1 MENQPLHSG
10 LRNIAVKDNIA
21 TLGSRTTCGSGI
33 LREHQSP
40 FEASVVRSLRIHG
53 TSVSGK
59 TNLDE
64 FGMGSHS
71 THSFFGTVHNALPF
85 ENLSPGGS
93 SGGSAV
99 AIASGQCSVALG
111 TDTGGSVRLPAAYT
125 GLFGFKPSYGVIS
138 RWGVVPYANSMDT
151 VGIIAS
157 NVIAI
162 RKALFRVRQYDPKD
176 PTSLSDRTWK
186 RLDNRRKSAEKREAT
201 ARAESG
207 DEKRSITEEQN
218 IDMFGVR
225 IGVPLEYNIAE
236 LEPGI
241 RQAWS
246 DCLMSL
252 QARGAT
258 IVPVSLPNTKHALS
272 AYYILAPAE
281 AASNLAKYDGVRYGN
296 RDGLADGI
304 DGVLYS
310 RTRGNGF
317 GDEVKR
323 RILLGS
329 YTLSSEAVDNYFLK
343 AQKVRRLVQRDFDRI
358 FAIPNPLRPAQQF
371 DLGDIDE
378 SILMSNKLGPTQVDY
393 IICPTAPTL
402 PPTLEDLSKQTP
414 VDNYMNDVFTVPA
427 SLAGIPA
434 ISIPFPIPE
443 TFCVE
448 GKPTFA
454 GMQIIGQYASDY
466 ELIKIAEVLVKNRTP
481 TESITPIPKTATEL
495 GKFSAVWN
503 GPANMTRL
511 IERYVLKREIINHDT
526 KKLTRSYST
535 LKIHEQV
542 TKKSGDQ
549 VLEDGLPPL
558 RKIKTARGHD
568 PEALGGGP
576 IIWKLSELRARA
588 LAWWKN
594 NLGKL
599 PISKIDSQ
607 SAVQTPASDN
617 LPNVPNVRIR
627 KIFNSPDPAP
637 EIKPSKLL
645 IRKIPIVSN
654 VPICKTF
661 NNPDPAPEIEPSNFV
676 IRKYPS
682 VPNVRIRK
690 TTRGE
695 FYRRPHTDKEANKVF
710 EDTLGLWVEQHQ
722 N

>member
-1 MENQPLHSG
+1 M
-10 LRNIAVKDNIA
+10 
-21 TLGSRTTCGSGI
+21 
-33 LREHQSP
+33 
-40 FEASVVRSLRIHG
+40 HG
-53 TSVSGK
+53 TLVSGK

-71 THSFFGTVHNALPF
+71 THSFFGNVHNALPF

-99 AIASGQCSVALG
+99 AVASGQCSVALG

-125 GLFGFKPSYGVIS
+125 GLFGFKPSYGMIP

-157 NVIAI
+157 DVKAI
-162 RKALFRVRQYDPKD
+162 KRTLFIVRQHDPKD

-186 RLDNRRKSAEKREAT
+186 RLDNRRKSAEKSGAVV
-201 ARAESG
+201 RAENG
-207 DEKRSITEEQN
+207 DEKRPIIKEQN

-252 QARGAT
+252 QVRGAT

-358 FAIPNPLRPAQQF
+358 FAISNSLRPAQQF
-371 DLGDIDE
+371 DLSDMDE
-378 SILMSNKLGPTQVDY
+378 SIPMSNKLGPTQVDY

-402 PPTLEDLSKQTP
+402 PPTLDDLSKQTP

-434 ISIPFPIPE
+434 MSIPFPIPE

-454 GMQIIGQYASDY
+454 GMQIIGQYASDH
-466 ELIKIAEVLVKNRTP
+466 ELIKIAEVLVQNSTP
-481 TESITPIPKTATEL
+481 TELISPSLKTATEL
-495 GKFSAVWN
+495 VDLSAVWN
-503 GPANMTRL
+503 GQASMTRL
-511 IERYVLKREIINHDT
+511 VERYARPVKET
-526 KKLTRSYST
+526 ST
-535 LKIHEQV
+535 LKIHEHV
-542 TKKSGDQ
+542 TKNRGDPAL
-549 VLEDGLPPL
+549 VDGLLSL

-568 PEALGGGP
+568 LEALGGGP
-576 IIWKLSELRARA
+576 LIWKLSEHRAKA
-588 LAWWKN
+588 LVWWKN
-594 NLGKL
+594 KSRGFRRFKGLEGRKRVPDIGKL
-599 PISKIDSQ
+599 PKSKIDSH

-617 LPNVPNVRIR
+617 LPNVLNVPIR
-627 KIFNSPDPAP
+627 KI
-637 EIKPSKLL
+637 
-645 IRKIPIVSN
+645 
-654 VPICKTF
+654 F
-661 NNPDPAPEIEPSNFV
+661 NNPDPAPDIEPRKV
-676 IRKYPS
+676 LIRKYPS
-682 VPNVRIRK
+682 IPNAPIRK
-690 TTRGE
+690 IFSNPDPALEIKPSKFPTDKGE
-695 FYRRPHTDKEANKVF
+695 FHRRPHTDTEANKVF
-710 EDTLGLWVEQHQ
+710 EDALGLWVEQHQ
-722 N
+722 NSYADGHYCADLPKSH

>member
-1 MENQPLHSG
+1 
-10 LRNIAVKDNIA
+10 
-21 TLGSRTTCGSGI
+21 
-33 LREHQSP
+33 
-40 FEASVVRSLRIHG
+40 
-53 TSVSGK
+53 
-59 TNLDE
+59 
-64 FGMGSHS
+64 MGSHS

-99 AIASGQCSVALG
+99 AVASGKCSVALG

-157 NVIAI
+157 DVNAI
-162 RKALFRVRQYDPKD
+162 KKTLFSVRQHDPKD

-186 RLDNRRKSAEKREAT
+186 RLYKRRKSAEKCEARM
-201 ARAESG
+201 RAEKG
-207 DEKRSITEEQN
+207 EEKRPSTKEQN
-218 IDMFGVR
+218 IDMYGVR

-296 RDGLADGI
+296 RDGLTDGI

-310 RTRGNGF
+310 RTRGNGL

-371 DLGDIDE
+371 DLGDMDE
-378 SILMSNKLGPTQVDY
+378 SILMSNKLGPAQVDY

-402 PPTLEDLSKQTP
+402 PPTLEDLSKQMP

-434 ISIPFPIPE
+434 MSIPFPIPE
-443 TFCVE
+443 AFCVE
-448 GKPTFA
+448 DKPTFA

-466 ELIKIAEVLVKNRTP
+466 ELIKIAEVLVKSPMPKELNSATP
-481 TESITPIPKTATEL
+481 ETAIEL
-495 GKFSAVWN
+495 GDFSIAWT
-503 GPANMTRL
+503 GQASMTAL
-511 IERYVLKREIINHDT
+511 IKMRKAMRKG
-526 KKLTRSYST
+526 KKPVKETST
-535 LKIHEQV
+535 LKIHEHV
-542 TKKSGDQ
+542 TWKRGDP
-549 VLEDGLPPL
+549 VLEDGLVPL

-568 PEALGGGP
+568 LEALGGVP
-576 IIWKLSELRARA
+576 LIWKILKHKARA
-588 LAWWKN
+588 LAWWENQSKGFRRLAGLERRERVPN
-594 NLGKL
+594 RGML
-599 PISKIDSQ
+599 PISTDDSKP
-607 SAVQTPASDN
+607 AAQTPASENFPDI
-617 LPNVPNVRIR
+617 PNVPIR
-627 KIFNSPDPAP
+627 KIFNNRSPATQFKPSKFQIRAFPSVPNNPIREIFSNIDPAS
-637 EIKPSKLL
+637 EIKPSK
-645 IRKIPIVSN
+645 IRADK
-654 VPICKTF
+654 
-661 NNPDPAPEIEPSNFV
+661 
-676 IRKYPS
+676 
-682 VPNVRIRK
+682 
-690 TTRGE
+690 GE
-695 FYRRPHTDKEANKVF
+695 FDRRPHTDKEVNKVF
-710 EDTLGLWVEQHQ
+710 QDALGSWVEQHQ
-722 N
+722 NS

>member
-1 MENQPLHSG
+1 
-10 LRNIAVKDNIA
+10 
-21 TLGSRTTCGSGI
+21 
-33 LREHQSP
+33 
-40 FEASVVRSLRIHG
+40 
-53 TSVSGK
+53 
-59 TNLDE
+59 
-64 FGMGSHS
+64 MGSHS

-99 AIASGQCSVALG
+99 AVASGKCSVALG

-157 NVIAI
+157 DVNAI
-162 RKALFRVRQYDPKD
+162 RKTLFRVRQHDPKD
-176 PTSLSDRTWK
+176 PTSLSNTTWK
-186 RLDNRRKSAEKREAT
+186 RLNKRRKSAEECEARV
-201 ARAESG
+201 RAEKG
-207 DEKRSITEEQN
+207 DEKRPSTKEQN

-310 RTRGNGF
+310 RTRGNGL

-371 DLGDIDE
+371 DLGDMDE
-378 SILMSNKLGPTQVDY
+378 SILMSNKLGPAQVDY

-402 PPTLEDLSKQTP
+402 PPTLEDLSKQMP

-434 ISIPFPIPE
+434 MSIPFPIPE
-443 TFCVE
+443 AFCVE

-466 ELIKIAEVLVKNRTP
+466 ELIKIAEVLVKSPMP
-481 TESITPIPKTATEL
+481 TESNSATPETA
-495 GKFSAVWN
+495 
-503 GPANMTRL
+503 
-511 IERYVLKREIINHDT
+511 IERGDFSGAWTGQASMTALI
-526 KKLTRSYST
+526 KKYAKLAKVKMRKDMRKGKKPVKETST
-535 LKIHEQV
+535 LKIHDHV
-542 TKKSGDQ
+542 TKNRGDP
-549 VLEDGLPPL
+549 VLEDGLVPL

-568 PEALGGGP
+568 LEALGGVP
-576 IIWKLSELRARA
+576 LVWKILKHKARA
-588 LAWWKN
+588 LAWWENQSKGFRRLTGPERRERVPN
-594 NLGKL
+594 KGMLALAWWENQPKGFRRLTGPERRERVPNKGML
-599 PISKIDSQ
+599 PISTDDSKP
-607 SAVQTPASDN
+607 AAQTPASEN
-617 LPNVPNVRIR
+617 LPNVPNVPIR
-627 KIFNSPDPAP
+627 KIFNDRYPATESKPSKFQIRAFPSVPNVPNRKVFSNIDPAP
-637 EIKPSKLL
+637 EIKPSK
-645 IRKIPIVSN
+645 
-654 VPICKTF
+654 
-661 NNPDPAPEIEPSNFV
+661 
-676 IRKYPS
+676 
-682 VPNVRIRK
+682 VRADK
-690 TTRGE
+690 GE
-695 FYRRPHTDKEANKVF
+695 FDRRPHTDKEVNKVF
-710 EDTLGLWVEQHQ
+710 EDALGSWVEQHQ
-722 N
+722 NS